1 MDIALRLTERV
12 ESWFGSVEQFRDRVV
27 WVSKIVMVDC
37 VGYPYLVFSRQ
48 CQVFPYS
55 TPSVS
60 VIAPFSSIVILHNI
74 ARSQGLQAWWRGWYS
89 HIFLMVSQRFSLTVL
104 DRLVSPP
111 RVSGSWWSKS
121 GSFLSHYSFRGLAYF
136 STYPLLSFNILE
148 MVQNLPHKVY
158 SGGLLEVIN
167 DRPLISVDSHHRLPY
182 LYLAAPIILRGFA
195 TELVFLYCQRL
206 VSRIVR
212 RPTDPSDT
220 LAVVMHGLWVAY
232 FGSFLS
238 ETVLY
243 PLETVVARMTCQGM
257 PVLVDNVQTGLDIS
271 FVTTFY
277 RGFGDCVA
285 VIWES
290 EGVFGFFRGYSALL
304 LRYLLHGGL
313 LFLLWR
319 IERAANAKMREIQR

>member
-1 MDIALRLTERV
+1 MASGGSSSTVVGGGGGREWQGDTSALTSLTKSRSFSHGVETDMGIAPSQRPMHLFPPPPAQLSAITPVTGGERHRMDIALRLTERI
-12 ESWFGSVEQFRDRVV
+12 ESWF
-27 WVSKIVMVDC
+27 
-37 VGYPYLVFSRQ
+37 
-48 CQVFPYS
+48 
-55 TPSVS
+55 VS

-74 ARSQGLQAWWRGWYS
+74 ARSQVRFPYRRTPVPETLGTVIDYQSVQGLQAWWRGWYS

-104 DRLVSPP
+104 DRVLSPP
-111 RVSGSWWSKS
+111 RVSGSWWSRA
-121 GSFLSHYSFRGLAYF
+121 GSFLSHYSFRGLAYL

-158 SGGLLEVIN
+158 SGGLLEVIK
-167 DRPLISVDSHHRLPY
+167 DRPLIAVDSHHRLPY

-195 TELVFLYCQRL
+195 TEIVFLYCQTL

-212 RPTDPSDT
+212 RPADPSDT

-257 PVLVDNVQTGLDIS
+257 PVLVDNVQTGLD
-271 FVTTFY
+271 
-277 RGFGDCVA
+277 
-285 VIWES
+285 
-290 EGVFGFFRGYSALL
+290 
-304 LRYLLHGGL
+304 
-313 LFLLWR
+313 
-319 IERAANAKMREIQR
+319 